1 MTWCQNDM
9 MAKWHDGKMAL
20 CQNDMMAKW
29 HDGIITWWQNDMM
42 LKWHDGM
49 SLTPSACLSVC
60 LYEHLSLSVCFS
72 KELSTS
78 HFVHLFIWGCQL
90 VSLSLYMCCLPPSF
104 PVSPSVRVCVCLY
117 VHPSTKQ
124 VNIRSRSYLSS
135 QCSLLRYT
143 CWDATVDC
151 HVRQVDIGNVE
162 SQKAKY
168 VADED
173 EEKERV
179 LQKLKKFLFHFQL
192 SLVCAGNAGA
202 F

>member
-1 MTWCQNDM
+1 
-9 MAKWHDGKMAL
+9 MAL
-20 CQNDMMAKW
+20 CQKW
-29 HDGIITWWQNDMM
+29 HVKRHDGIMTWWQNGMM

-60 LYEHLSLSVCFS
+60 LYEYV
-72 KELSTS
+72 STS
-78 HFVHLFIWGCQL
+78 HFVHLYIWGCQF

-143 CWDATVDC
+143 CRDATVDC

-192 SLVCAGNAGA
+192 SLVFAGNAGA